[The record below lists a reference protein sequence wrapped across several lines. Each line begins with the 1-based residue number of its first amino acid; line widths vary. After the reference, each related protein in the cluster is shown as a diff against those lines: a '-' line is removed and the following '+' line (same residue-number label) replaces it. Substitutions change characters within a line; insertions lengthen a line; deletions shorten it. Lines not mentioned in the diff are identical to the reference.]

1 MTILALSL
9 TFLVLLAL
17 GMPIAFVIG
26 MSCLVALV
34 VSGES
39 LILLP
44 HFMFIGI
51 DSFVLVAVPMFVLA
65 GEIMLK
71 GQMTRSLTDFADI
84 LVGRFRGGMG
94 HTNIAASVFFAG
106 ITGSASADTT
116 ALGSVLIPTMA
127 ERGYSRAY
135 ATAVTIAS
143 SVIGPIIPP
152 SLTFVIYAMA
162 VGGVSIGELFVAGII
177 PGLLVALALMIMN
190 YRISRARNY
199 EKRTERYSWAFIA
212 KTFRASLLVL
222 VMPLLIVFGVL
233 SGEFT
238 ATEAAAVA
246 SIYALVICMGVT
258 RKLRFADLPEVM
270 FNTAKTSSIM
280 FLLLATSSVLSYILA
295 TQGVPQMIAAGFEA
309 VTDNKYVFLLLL
321 NIILLLIGI
330 VLDLFPAIIIFGPIF
345 ATISASYGVDP
356 VHFGV
361 IFCVNLLL
369 GLNTPPVGSGLFIGA
384 AVGKVKLEELIRE
397 VRPFIA
403 MEFLVVLIITYVPF
417 LTTTLPRSLSALFGG
432 P

>member
-1 MTILALSL
+1 MTLAVLCV
-9 TFLVLLAL
+9 TFVVLMAL

-26 MSCLVALV
+26 CACLAALV
-34 VSGES
+34 VSGQS
-39 LILLP
+39 TMLLQ
-44 HFMFIGI
+44 HFMQIGI

-71 GQMTRSLTDFADI
+71 GRMTTALTDFADI
-84 LVGRFRGGMG
+84 LVGRLRGGMG

-116 ALGSVLIPTMA
+116 ALGSVLIPAMA
-127 ERGYSRAY
+127 ERGYDRAY

-162 VGGVSIGELFVAGII
+162 VGGVSIGDLFVAGIV
-177 PGLLVALALMIMN
+177 PGLLVAVALMVMN
-190 YRISRARNY
+190 HRISERRGY
-199 EKRTERYSWAFIA
+199 EKRTERHSMRFVLT
-212 KTFRASLLVL
+212 TFRRSLVVL
-222 VMPLLIVFGVL
+222 VMPLLIVAGVL
-233 SGEFT
+233 SGGFT

-246 SIYALVICMGVT
+246 SIYALVICLFFT
-258 RKLRFADLPEVM
+258 RTMTLGDLPSVL
-270 FNTAKTSSIM
+270 FDTARTSSIM

-295 TQGVPQMIAAGFEA
+295 TQGVPRLIADGFGA
-309 VTDNKYVFLLLL
+309 LTDNRYVFLLLL
-321 NIILLLIGI
+321 NVALLLIGV

-345 ATISASYGVDP
+345 ASISQSYGIDP

-384 AVGKVKLEELIRE
+384 AVGKVRLEDLIRE

-403 MEFLVVLIITYVPF
+403 MEIVVLLLITYVPV
-417 LTTTLPRSLSALFGG
+417 LTTGLPRLLGG
-432 P
+432 S

>member
-1 MTILALSL
+1 MTLAVLCV
-9 TFLVLLAL
+9 TFVVLMAL

-26 MSCLVALV
+26 CACLAALV
-34 VSGES
+34 VSGQS
-39 LILLP
+39 TMLLQ
-44 HFMFIGI
+44 HFMQIGI

-71 GQMTRSLTDFADI
+71 GRMTTALTDFADI
-84 LVGRFRGGMG
+84 LVGRLRGGMG

-116 ALGSVLIPTMA
+116 ALGSVLIPAMA
-127 ERGYSRAY
+127 ERGYDRAY

-162 VGGVSIGELFVAGII
+162 VGGVSIGDLFVAGIV
-177 PGLLVALALMIMN
+177 PGLLVAVALMVMN
-190 YRISRARNY
+190 HRISERRGY
-199 EKRTERYSWAFIA
+199 EKRTERHSMRFVLT
-212 KTFRASLLVL
+212 TFRRSLVVL
-222 VMPLLIVFGVL
+222 VMPLLIVAGVL
-233 SGEFT
+233 SGGFT

-246 SIYALVICMGVT
+246 SIYALVICLFFT
-258 RKLRFADLPEVM
+258 RTMTPGDLPSIL
-270 FNTAKTSSIM
+270 FDTARTSSIM

-295 TQGVPQMIAAGFEA
+295 TQGVPRLIADGFGA
-309 VTDNKYVFLLLL
+309 LTDNRYVFLLLL
-321 NIILLLIGI
+321 NVALLLIGV

-345 ATISASYGVDP
+345 ASISQSYGIDP

-384 AVGKVKLEELIRE
+384 AVGKVRLEDLIRE

-403 MEFLVVLIITYVPF
+403 MEIVVLLLITYVPV
-417 LTTTLPRSLSALFGG
+417 LTTGLPRLLGG
-432 P
+432 S